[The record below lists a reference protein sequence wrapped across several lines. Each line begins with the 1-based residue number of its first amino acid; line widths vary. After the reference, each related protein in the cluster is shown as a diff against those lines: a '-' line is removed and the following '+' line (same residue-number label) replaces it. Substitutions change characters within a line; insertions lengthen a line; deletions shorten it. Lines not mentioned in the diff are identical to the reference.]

1 MGTAFL
7 YGNGGG
13 SNLNFKV
20 VGGTSGPASPV
31 ENTVW
36 VVTDA
41 AISKWDFRAEGNPSW
56 AEPEGTV
63 FITSSTDPVN
73 IHFNAIKNATKG
85 IRIFLQLLGCIQ
97 YSAGAWRKREAYI
110 YQGGVWKQFSNVA
123 LYLYNNGDQCTNV
136 SGGWDAYAYK
146 RSDDTAVTE
155 VAPTVA
161 KNSSSI
167 TVTHYSS
174 WENYTSGALLTNASI
189 DVTNYGSLSI
199 NVTAVTLSDASEG
212 LKLFLTNTKSNNLTI
227 IASLDLTATGIKTLN
242 ISSVSGACYV
252 GIYCQG
258 TNSPASVTFNQVYLS

>member
-1 MGTAFL
+1 MGTGFL

-20 VGGTSGPASPV
+20 VGGTSGPASPG
-31 ENTVW
+31 ENTIW

-41 AISKWDFRAEGNPSW
+41 AISKWHFRAEANPSW

-63 FITSSTDPVN
+63 FITSSTVPAN
-73 IHFNAIKNATKG
+73 IHINAIKNANKG
-85 IRIFLQLLGCIQ
+85 NMILLQLLGCTQ

-110 YQGGVWKQFSNVA
+110 YQNGVWRQFSSVA
-123 LYLYNNGDQCTNV
+123 LFLYNNGDQCTNI

-146 RSDDTAVTE
+146 ISIDTAVTE

-161 KNSSSI
+161 KDSSSI

-174 WENYTSGALLTNASI
+174 YENYTSGVLLTNASI
-189 DVTNYGSLSI
+189 DVTNYNSLSI
-199 NVTAVTLSDASEG
+199 NVTAVTLSDVNEG
-212 LKLFLTNTKSNNLTI
+212 LKLFLTNTKSNNFTM
-227 IASLDLTATGIKTLN
+227 IASLDLTTTGIKTLN

>member
-13 SNLNFKV
+13 SDLNFKV

-31 ENTVW
+31 ENTIW

-41 AISKWDFRAEGNPSW
+41 AISRWDFRAEGNPSW

-136 SGGWDAYAYK
+136 SGGWKVLADGSGSIESTCLRVK
-146 RSDDTAVTE
+146 VGSDWSGAQISNNSSVNMTNYSKLNVEVANYNRECYLGINDTAPNNYAWNSESFNNQANCEAITTIT
-155 VAPTVA
+155 ANGTV
-161 KNSSSI
+161 
-167 TVTHYSS
+167 
-174 WENYTSGALLTNASI
+174 
-189 DVTNYGSLSI
+189 
-199 NVTAVTLSDASEG
+199 
-212 LKLFLTNTKSNNLTI
+212 
-227 IASLDLTATGIKTLN
+227 SLD
-242 ISSVSGACYV
+242 ISSMSGSFYV
-252 GIYCQG
+252 WLATRGVDAGVLLGCDI
-258 TNSPASVTFNQVYLS
+258 TKVWLS